1 MNNQRP
7 FKWTSTPGTTSTKHR
22 SSNLALSP
30 VHNNTSCQ
38 GHSYSYPHICS
49 QPRAWSSARNLL
61 PRKLSSTSLMKRAVS
76 CIQGV
81 SVILFTVVVCAVT
94 SVLVTAHLSYKP
106 TYTPSPLLT
115 GVSVSYGDR
124 AISTEGS
131 TRQSDLEQTNHYDQS
146 VQNIGPSATR
156 NRLDWD
162 ENKPEAFC
170 SKIKAFPQPLVKNCS
185 TAEPVPGAPK
195 CDPEHPMMFSQY
207 GEDYFLYTR
216 HFRYLQRPGT
226 YLDIATNKYVH
237 NSMFLCFLDF

>member
-1 MNNQRP
+1 MINQRP
-7 FKWTSTPGTTSTKHR
+7 FKWTSTPGKTSTKHC
-22 SSNLALSP
+22 SSDLELSP

-49 QPRAWSSARNLL
+49 QSHTWSSTRNVSS
-61 PRKLSSTSLMKRAVS
+61 RKLSSTSLMKRVVS
-76 CIQGV
+76 CIQGL
-81 SVILFTVVVCAVT
+81 SVIVFAVVFCAVA

-124 AISTEGS
+124 AMSTEGS
-131 TRQSDLEQTNHYDQS
+131 AQQPELELTDHYAQS

-162 ENKPEAFC
+162 GDKPEAFC
-170 SKIKAFPQPLVKNCS
+170 SEIKAFPQPLRKNCS

-216 HFRYLQRPGT
+216 HFRFLQRPGT
-226 YLDIATNKYVH
+226 YLDIATNK
-237 NSMFLCFLDF
+237 